1 MSTVPAMLA
10 AASGQPGNAG
20 LINQFLAAHNAS
32 FVYSGAQVVVSQ
44 ATGTGVYQSTQS
56 QWLSQ
61 TFTTGVSQTAI
72 GSVAL
77 QLSAIGGSP
86 TSALIA
92 PLTVGLYADSGGLPS
107 GSALAT
113 ATVSSQYVY
122 SQPFWMSV
130 PLPVTVTPSTT
141 YHLVTSL
148 VGASGHYYVWQ
159 QSNQVTGA
167 ATAPDGVTWT
177 QQPYGLMYEVLDQT
191 ASGQLTSIS
200 EDNGA
205 LITTFTYTSLGL
217 IATITQTAVTQAGS
231 SISSS
236 GTLTYSNGLL
246 TGVS

>member
-1 MSTVPAMLA
+1 MSTVPTMLA

-20 LINQFLAAHNAS
+20 LVSQFLAAHTAA
-32 FVYSGAQVVVSQ
+32 FIYSGARVVSSQ
-44 ATGTGVYQSTQS
+44 ATGSGVYQSTAS

-61 TFTTGVSQTAI
+61 EIVTGSSQTVI
-72 GSVAL
+72 GSIAL
-77 QLSAIGGSP
+77 QLSTVGGSP

-122 SQPFWMSV
+122 SQPFWAV
-130 PLPVTVTPSTT
+130 IPLTATVTASTT
-141 YHLVTSL
+141 YHLITNL
-148 VGASGHYYVWQ
+148 VGSASHYYAWQ
-159 QSNQVTGA
+159 QSNQTTGV

-191 ASGQLTSIS
+191 ASGQLLSIS
-200 EDNGA
+200 EDNGQ
-205 LITTFTYTSLGL
+205 LITTLTYNSVGQ
-217 IATITQTAVTQAGS
+217 IATVSQYAATQTGS
-231 SISSS
+231 SITSS
-236 GTLTYSNGLL
+236 GTLSYTSGLL

>member
-1 MSTVPAMLA
+1 VSTVPTLQA

-20 LINQFLAAHNAS
+20 LVGQFLAAHNTA

-44 ATGTGVYQSTQS
+44 ATGSGVYQSTQA

-61 TFTTGVSQTAI
+61 TIVTGSSQTVI
-72 GSVAL
+72 GSIGL
-77 QLSAIGGSP
+77 QLSTVGGSP

-107 GSALAT
+107 GSALAA
-113 ATVSSQYVY
+113 ATVSCQYVY
-122 SQPFWMSV
+122 GQPFWAV
-130 PLPVTVTPSTT
+130 IPLSATVTASTQ
-141 YHLVTSL
+141 YHLVTNL
-148 VGASGHYYVWQ
+148 VGTSGHYYVWQ
-159 QSNQVTGA
+159 QSNQTTGA

-191 ASGQLTSIS
+191 ASGQLLAIS

-205 LITTFTYTSLGL
+205 VLTSFTYNSLGQ
-217 IATITQTAVTQAGS
+217 IATVTQFATTQSGG

-236 GTLTYSNGLL
+236 GTLSYTSGLL